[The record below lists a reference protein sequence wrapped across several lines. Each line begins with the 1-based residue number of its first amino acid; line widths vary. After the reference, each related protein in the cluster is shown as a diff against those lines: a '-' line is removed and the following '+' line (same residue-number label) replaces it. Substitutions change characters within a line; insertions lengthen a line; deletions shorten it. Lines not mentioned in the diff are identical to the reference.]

1 MSNQD
6 SGNPAAKPP
15 KGKTAAR
22 RKARSLAVQALYSW
36 QIAGQPL
43 HEIEAQFRTD
53 NDFSEVDG
61 AYFHEILHG
70 VPRQKSELDS
80 TFEPCLDRPLAEID
94 PVELAILRLS
104 TYELRNRIDVPYK
117 VVINEGIELA
127 KTFGA
132 TDGHKFV
139 NGVLDKLAPR
149 LRAAAQLGGVM
160 GEFELIR
167 RFFAAAACAAPAAD
181 VALGIGDDCALLA
194 PPAGEQLAVSTDTL
208 VEGVHFPA
216 GCDPFL
222 LAQRAL
228 AVSASDLAAMGAA
241 PLAFT
246 LALTLP
252 QADAEWLQGFARGLD
267 AMARQ
272 CGLALV
278 GGDTT
283 RGPLSMT
290 LTVFGRVPAGQALTR
305 AGARPGDL
313 LCVGGPLGE
322 AGAALEL
329 VLERRSAPAEVA
341 EPLLARYWTPAP
353 QFGLGLALRGK
364 ASAALDISDGLLADC
379 GHIARASGVA
389 LLVECQRLQASA
401 ALSGLLAGEEALRQQ
416 LAAGDD
422 YVLVFTLPPEYL
434 GEIRAAWPAMAVIG
448 RVEAGQG
455 VHLLDAD
462 GKELIP
468 AAAGYQHFGTQ
479 RD

>member
-1 MSNQD
+1 
-6 SGNPAAKPP
+6 
-15 KGKTAAR
+15 
-22 RKARSLAVQALYSW
+22 
-36 QIAGQPL
+36 
-43 HEIEAQFRTD
+43 
-53 NDFSEVDG
+53 
-61 AYFHEILHG
+61 
-70 VPRQKSELDS
+70 
-80 TFEPCLDRPLAEID
+80 
-94 PVELAILRLS
+94 
-104 TYELRNRIDVPYK
+104 
-117 VVINEGIELA
+117 
-127 KTFGA
+127 
-132 TDGHKFV
+132 
-139 NGVLDKLAPR
+139 
-149 LRAAAQLGGVM
+149 M

-167 RFFAAAACAAPAAD
+167 RFFAAAACAAPATE

-313 LCVGGPLGE
+313 LCVG
-322 AGAALEL
+322 ARSAR
-329 VLERRSAPAEVA
+329 LERRWNWCWSEDRRPPRWPNRCWRATGRRPAIRSG
-341 EPLLARYWTPAP
+341 PRPARQGQRRP
-353 QFGLGLALRGK
+353 
-364 ASAALDISDGLLADC
+364 DISDGLLPTA
-379 GHIARASGVA
+379 GISPALPASP
-389 LLVECQRLQASA
+389 CWSNASA
-401 ALSGLLAGEEALRQQ
+401 CRQ
-416 LAAGDD
+416 A
-422 YVLVFTLPPEYL
+422 P
-434 GEIRAAWPAMAVIG
+434 R
-448 RVEAGQG
+448 
-455 VHLLDAD
+455 
-462 GKELIP
+462 
-468 AAAGYQHFGTQ
+468 
-479 RD
+479 